1 MIIVV
6 GAEKGGV
13 GKTLIST
20 NIAALAA
27 SEGVEVCLM
36 DTDPQGS
43 ATAWARIR
51 RSQEG
56 LTQFPVVTIPPDP
69 LYELQTIAPKFDLIV
84 VDIGAQN
91 YRTMEKAAILADM
104 IIVPTGAD
112 QLEAEATLRVCS
124 ILQTMDARHKDGK
137 VPVNILLNQM
147 PTNAKSKEAAALREF
162 FADETYPVFQS
173 ELKGRASWR
182 NSRRAGAAMHEMT
195 GRDADPK
202 ATAEIRAVYEE
213 IKALAGA

>member
-69 LYELQTIAPKFDLIV
+69 LYELQTIAPKFDLS
-84 VDIGAQN
+84 
-91 YRTMEKAAILADM
+91 L
-104 IIVPTGAD
+104 
-112 QLEAEATLRVCS
+112 S
-124 ILQTMDARHKDGK
+124 ISARRITVRWKK
-137 VPVNILLNQM
+137 
-147 PTNAKSKEAAALREF
+147 
-162 FADETYPVFQS
+162 
-173 ELKGRASWR
+173 
-182 NSRRAGAAMHEMT
+182 RRFW
-195 GRDADPK
+195 P
-202 ATAEIRAVYEE
+202 I
-213 IKALAGA
+213 